1 MAKSIVEKLKLDQ
14 YEKVV
19 ILNQPKNIDYF
30 DSLED
35 VDDHFKGDNYNL
47 VIGFV
52 YTLDELVTQLDEVI
66 NKDVMIEAGYIYL
79 AYPKKGNKKYDSF
92 IHRDQ
97 LLPRLNA
104 NNEGYI
110 GESTIKFARM
120 VSLDDTYTMVGF
132 KKDARSKGKV
142 SKKASQLVGDYVDKV
157 SWIEQ
162 DLVNTPDLLLFYQNL
177 TPGYKKDW
185 ARYVYSAKREET
197 REKRKTEMRMILEK
211 GYKSR
216 DLYKKD
222 N

>member
-19 ILNQPKNIDYF
+19 ILNQPKKIDYF

-35 VDDHFKGDNYNL
+35 VDDQFIGDNYNL

-52 YTLDELVTQLDEVI
+52 YTLDELVTKLDEVI
-66 NKDVMIEAGYIYL
+66 DKDVMMEAGYIYL

-132 KKDARSKGKV
+132 KKDAKNKGKV
-142 SKKASQLVGDYVDKV
+142 SKKASQSVGDYVDKV
-157 SWIEQ
+157 SGIEQ
-162 DLVNTPDLLLFYQNL
+162 DLVNTPELLLFYQSL
-177 TPGYKKDW
+177 TPGYKKEW
-185 ARYVYSAKREET
+185 ARYVYSAKRDET

-222 N
+222 H